1 VWPALETAPP
11 EAVTPHEERAE
22 PVRPVSPYSEAFSE
36 GEDED
41 REPAPRVA
49 VDAGEPA
56 TERPDAVAN
65 GGEGAVATEGF
76 GFDDKGVPLTA
87 AEAAAHKRRRRRG
100 GRGRKKHVAG
110 EPADA
115 SSPSRPPSAP
125 DREEHAGVIVWEDSP
140 DGPEEIAASAPGT
153 HGSGPGGDDSA
164 ELGPDGQPGAKKRR
178 RRRGGR
184 GRGKGTAADAPVRV
198 AAEGGRISKNG
209 SEAAERPTGSKPPR
223 EGEHDADAHKKRRR
237 RRGGK
242 KLETAHEVG
251 VARPPGRA
259 DRGETV
265 GARAPAPVSAG
276 DEDVPGG
283 WWSRLRGPKK
293 RGDRED

>member
-1 VWPALETAPP
+1 VI
-11 EAVTPHEERAE
+11 
-22 PVRPVSPYSEAFSE
+22 
-36 GEDED
+36 
-41 REPAPRVA
+41 
-49 VDAGEPA
+49 
-56 TERPDAVAN
+56 
-65 GGEGAVATEGF
+65 
-76 GFDDKGVPLTA
+76 A
-87 AEAAAHKRRRRRG
+87 A
-100 GRGRKKHVAG
+100 KHV
-110 EPADA
+110 
-115 SSPSRPPSAP
+115 
-125 DREEHAGVIVWEDSP
+125 
-140 DGPEEIAASAPGT
+140 GP
-153 HGSGPGGDDSA
+153 
-164 ELGPDGQPGAKKRR
+164 
-178 RRRGGR
+178 
-184 GRGKGTAADAPVRV
+184 DAPVRV